1 MVNAIFKKAY
11 FKNSPKNR
19 GGFLLNVVISFL
31 LWISSLLVFLAM
43 IGVEF
48 DVLLEKKE
56 YAIESVLIGFQI
68 ILPLL
73 LFSAAAF
80 LFLISLYQ
88 RLFTLIERKKY
99 LWIYYVFVAVGLL
112 LFFYGNTFFTF
123 YLLLTIVLLGSIPT
137 KKNAKHSK
145 NIY

>member
-1 MVNAIFKKAY
+1 
-11 FKNSPKNR
+11 
-19 GGFLLNVVISFL
+19 
-31 LWISSLLVFLAM
+31 M

-137 KKNAKHSK
+137 KKMQ
-145 NIY
+145 NIVKTFIEPNPFQYVNLFQTV

>member
-1 MVNAIFKKAY
+1 M
-11 FKNSPKNR
+11 
-19 GGFLLNVVISFL
+19 NVVISFL